1 MDILIRT
8 RDLSKTIGGKLL
20 FDNASFEVVPDN
32 CIGIIGPNGCGK
44 TTLFK
49 ILLGLVR
56 PNDGELWFK
65 DNIRIRYL
73 EQTAIQSHN
82 LTAHQFLVQTTQTDS
97 IQQQI
102 KSYESQLE
110 DPVLYD
116 SSEYEEI
123 LEKIQKLQMSDG

>member
-1 MDILIRT
+1 MDVLIRT
-8 RDLSKTIGGKLL
+8 RDLSKTIEGKLL

-44 TTLFK
+44 TTFFK

-56 PNDGELWFK
+56 PSDGELWFK
-65 DNIRIRYL
+65 DNIRVRYL
-73 EQTAIQSHN
+73 EQTAIRSQN
-82 LTAHQFLVQTTQTDS
+82 LTAHQFLVRTTQTDS

-110 DPVLYD
+110 DPSIYD
-116 SSEYEEI
+116 SS
-123 LEKIQKLQMSDG
+123 